1 MTNTEFENLAVRPS
15 RFSTLRDWVAV
26 GFRQRRIMLVSFLGV
41 FLGAN
46 LVAWL
51 WAANYYE
58 ASMQI
63 LVQEHRS
70 DPTITPSPNTAVG
83 PGAVVTPDQIPSE
96 VALLQ
101 GKDILKSVAATC
113 GLDHLSSG
121 LFGFMRPS
129 DPMARKEYDLEK
141 ATKRLARGLNVQEDK
156 TSDVIDVTYGHK
168 GAPETA
174 ACVLQNLSK
183 LYVEKHL
190 HLIRPTGTSD
200 FFAQEAEKY
209 HKLLVD
215 SDARLASFGKQEGVV
230 APDIER
236 QSMAQE
242 VVKFVS
248 TLHGAQQA
256 IAADQQRINEEQA
269 QLKTVP
275 ERSPTQEVTNAS
287 AILLQN
293 LQAELLAAQVKRTQL
308 LLKYEPTY
316 PLVREVDQEIAQ
328 TQKAIDE
335 AQKSVYLTQT
345 TDRDPTYEILREDI
359 AKTQADLAAQRA
371 TATAVNQS
379 LQSMHEQMVNLDEK
393 SVKQA
398 DAVREA
404 KVNEANYLLYVSKRE
419 QERTSDALD
428 QRSIANVSIAV
439 PPAVPVLPAH
449 SPLFVLAIGFLLA
462 ITVSVAAAFVS
473 EYIDPSFRT
482 PEDVVVTLSIPV
494 LASMP
499 RRAA

>member
-1 MTNTEFENLAVRPS
+1 MTIPEFESLNVNRP
-15 RFSTLRDWVAV
+15 RFTTLRDWLAV
-26 GFRQRRIMLVSFLGV
+26 GFRRRRIMLVSFLGV

-46 LVAWL
+46 WVAWL

-70 DPTITPSPNTAVG
+70 DPTITPSPNMAVG
-83 PGAVVTPDQIPSE
+83 PGPMVTPDQISSE
-96 VALLQ
+96 MALLQ
-101 GKDILKSVAATC
+101 GKDILKSVASKC
-113 GLDHLSSG
+113 RLDQSPSH

-129 DPMARKEYDLEK
+129 DPLARKEYDLEK
-141 ATKRLARGLNVQEDK
+141 ATKWLAKALNVQAEK
-156 TSDVIDVTYGHK
+156 SSDVIDVTYGHK
-168 GAPETA
+168 GDPETT
-174 ACVLQNLSK
+174 ACVLQNISK

-190 HLIRPTGTSD
+190 QLIRPAGTSD

-209 HKLLVD
+209 HQLLLN

-236 QSMAQE
+236 QFMAQE

-256 IAADQQRINEEQA
+256 IAADQQRIREEKE
-269 QLKTVP
+269 QLRTTPV
-275 ERSPTQEVTNAS
+275 RSTTQEVTNAS
-287 AILLQN
+287 STLLQN

-328 TQKAIDE
+328 TQKAIDD

-359 AKTQADLAAQRA
+359 ARTQADLAAQQA

-379 LQSMHEQMVNLDEK
+379 LQSMHQRMVNLDEK

-398 DAVREA
+398 DAVRES

-439 PPAVPVLPAH
+439 PPVVPVLPAH

-462 ITVSVAAAFVS
+462 LTTSVAVAYTAEF
-473 EYIDPSFRT
+473 IDPTFRT
-482 PEDVVVTLSIPV
+482 PEDVVDTLSIPL

>member
-1 MTNTEFENLAVRPS
+1 
-15 RFSTLRDWVAV
+15 
-26 GFRQRRIMLVSFLGV
+26 
-41 FLGAN
+41 
-46 LVAWL
+46 
-51 WAANYYE
+51 
-58 ASMQI
+58 
-63 LVQEHRS
+63 
-70 DPTITPSPNTAVG
+70 
-83 PGAVVTPDQIPSE
+83 
-96 VALLQ
+96 
-101 GKDILKSVAATC
+101 
-113 GLDHLSSG
+113 
-121 LFGFMRPS
+121 MRPS
-129 DPMARKEYDLEK
+129 DPVARKEYDLEK
-141 ATKRLARGLNVQEDK
+141 ATKRLAQGLNVQEDK

-168 GAPETA
+168 GDPETA

-209 HKLLVD
+209 HELLVD

-236 QSMAQE
+236 QFMAQE

-269 QLKTVP
+269 QLKTIP

-371 TATAVNQS
+371 TATAVSQS

-439 PPAVPVLPAH
+439 PPVVPVLPAH

-482 PEDVVVTLSIPV
+482 PEDVVATLSIPV